1 MKSKYKMLRNVA
13 YVCQGLAWIG
23 VFLWIINA
31 IIFFYTFFS
40 SGTGISTVKDIIAN
54 YGGGIIAAIIPILLL
69 YATGGLIYLFLDIE
83 ENTRK
88 S

>member
-1 MKSKYKMLRNVA
+1 MKSKYKMLSNVA

-23 VFLWIINA
+23 VLLWIINA

-40 SGTGISTVKDIIAN
+40 SGPGISTVKDIIAN

-83 ENTRK
+83 QNTRK